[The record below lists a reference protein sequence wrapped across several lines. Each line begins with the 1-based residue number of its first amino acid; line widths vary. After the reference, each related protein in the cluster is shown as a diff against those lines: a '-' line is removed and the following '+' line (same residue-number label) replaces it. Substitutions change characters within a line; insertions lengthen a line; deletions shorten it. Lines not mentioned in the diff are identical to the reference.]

1 MNRANDTLLEF
12 PCAFAVKAMGLA
24 TEDFPSLV
32 VELVTRH
39 AGRIDDAA
47 IAIKPSANGKY
58 LSVTVTF
65 TARDKSQLDAI
76 YQALSDH
83 ERVLV
88 AL

>member
-1 MNRANDTLLEF
+1 MNRADDSLLEF

-24 TEDFPSLV
+24 ADDFPSLV
-32 VELVTRH
+32 AELVARH
-39 AGRIDDAA
+39 AGRIADEA
-47 IAIKPSANGKY
+47 IATKPSANSKY

-65 TARDKSQLDAI
+65 TARDKPQLDAI